1 MGSPGPFTIF
11 TIFIS
16 PRYKTA
22 RPKAGVLTGTNSC
35 TATLVVDFM
44 ATLVHDGQGPDGFL
58 PPWGSPEGMDA
69 LRQQLAQ
76 CLKTGAVDRCRSIVN
91 CQYMS
96 IQCILY
102 IIYNSIYAIVL
113 GLIFE
118 FQHPRYP
125 RSMQPLGPQDLLANW
140 KQVADTVLQCT
151 GDCADANDIRLYC
164 NGCRVKRAHGS
175 SPGSSLLTGRDC
187 CAETRPWKNKIAK
200 IKVAWPGLKP
210 PNPKEC
216 ILNYLDKS

>member
-91 CQYMS
+91 CRYMS

-125 RSMQPLGPQDLLANW
+125 RSMQPLGPQDLP
-140 KQVADTVLQCT
+140 T
-151 GDCADANDIRLYC
+151 GS
-164 NGCRVKRAHGS
+164 K
-175 SPGSSLLTGRDC
+175 LLTQFSSALVTALMQMISGCTAMAVVWNVLMALLQAVPFSQAEIAALRPVLGR
-187 CAETRPWKNKIAK
+187 TKSPKSKL
-200 IKVAWPGLKP
+200 PGP
-210 PNPKEC
+210 A
-216 ILNYLDKS
+216 